1 MASLRAGWLAGWV
14 FLLLST
20 GAILIAYLNMKFV
33 GLARTGPAGLEKL
46 VIQTATHQTGK
57 DWYSLT
63 YLERYFQFSNEK
75 AKRKF

>member
-1 MASLRAGWLAGWV
+1 MASLRAGWLAGWL

-46 VIQTATHQTGK
+46 QIQTATHQTGT
-57 DWYSLT
+57 DW
-63 YLERYFQFSNEK
+63 LELSVVPREIFSV
-75 AKRKF
+75 F